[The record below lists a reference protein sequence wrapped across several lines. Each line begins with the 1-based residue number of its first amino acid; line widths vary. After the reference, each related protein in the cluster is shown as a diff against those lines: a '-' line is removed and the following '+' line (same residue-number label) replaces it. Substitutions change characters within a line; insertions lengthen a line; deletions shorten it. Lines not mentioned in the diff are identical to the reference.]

1 VTGSDSGRTAAASAT
16 ARPSQCEESRAEGP
30 KGKLAL
36 VSDAW
41 APQVNGVVRTLQTT
55 AQMLEARGWAV
66 TAITPDR
73 FRSLPCPTYPEI
85 RLALTAP
92 GAVGRLIEASGAQ
105 AVHIATEGPLGLAAR
120 AHCIRNGRPFTTSF
134 HTRFPDYL
142 HARFRL
148 PPATSWRYLR
158 WFHGPARAVLVATP
172 RLADELASHGLHR
185 TRIWSRGVDLSQFR
199 PGLPMPEAYAGL
211 PRPILLNV
219 GRVAVEKNIEAFLE
233 APAPGT
239 KVIVGDGPALADLR
253 QRFPQ
258 ALFLGAL
265 QGEALARAYGGA
277 DIFVFPSRTDT
288 FGLVLVE
295 AMASGLPVAAYPVPG
310 PLDVVGGSDAGVLH
324 DDLSAAI
331 EGALRIPRAAALAQ
345 SRGFSWEAAVSQF
358 EAAIGEC
365 QLAGAPG
372 VCATPG
378 WPMKLDTSRP
388 SASSMA
394 GCGGADVPCR
404 MLARSTPTNA

>member
-1 VTGSDSGRTAAASAT
+1 MKAP
-16 ARPSQCEESRAEGP
+16 PS
-30 KGKLAL
+30 LAL

-55 AQMLEARGWAV
+55 AQLLGERGWQI

-73 FRSLPCPTYPEI
+73 FRSMPCPTYPEI
-85 RLALTAP
+85 RLALTMP
-92 GAVGRLIEASGAQ
+92 GSVGRMIEASGAQ

-120 AHCIRNGRPFTTSF
+120 AHCIRHDRPFTTSF

-142 HARFRL
+142 HTRFHL
-148 PPATSWRYLR
+148 PPAASWRYLR

-172 RLADELASHGLHR
+172 RLADELAGHGLLR
-185 TRIWSRGVDLSQFR
+185 TRLWSRGVDLSQFR
-199 PGLPMPEAYAGL
+199 PGLPPPEAYAGL

-219 GRVAVEKNIEAFLE
+219 GRVAVEKNIQAFLQ

-239 KVIVGDGPALADLR
+239 KVIVGDGPALAELR
-253 QRFPQ
+253 QRFPE
-258 ALFLGAL
+258 ARFLGAL
-265 QGEALARAYGGA
+265 QGEELARAYSGA
-277 DIFVFPSRTDT
+277 DLFVFPSRTDT

-310 PLDVVGGSDAGVLH
+310 PLDVVAGSDAGVLH
-324 DDLSAAI
+324 EDLSSAI
-331 EGALRIPRAAALAQ
+331 KSALRIPRAAALAH

-365 QLAGAPG
+365 QLAGAAVRQAPAGRPAKPG
-372 VCATPG
+372 
-378 WPMKLDTSRP
+378 TSRP
-388 SASSMA
+388 A
-394 GCGGADVPCR
+394 
-404 MLARSTPTNA
+404 